1 MAWTRITLSA
11 PCCAQPRIEDS
22 RSAQPRPMAWDIAF
36 HPQSQHALPDTVIRV
51 GGDEDRWDSLPCFDQ
66 MFVKLDARHIWHM
79 NIRDQAIC
87 DREFG
92 GRKKF
97 GGGREHGNGVVQRL
111 EQPAH

>member
-1 MAWTRITLSA
+1 MPAYR
-11 PCCAQPRIEDS
+11 
-22 RSAQPRPMAWDIAF
+22 
-36 HPQSQHALPDTVIRV
+36 
-51 GGDEDRWDSLPCFDQ
+51 FDQ

-111 EQPAH
+111 EQPAHRVAERLVVIDD